1 MSSIRIPRNLH
12 VPSILLEK
20 LVGTDLVIE
29 LLLCG
34 QVERGV
40 KDYHRTG
47 RTRLPASEADVA
59 DARYELKCQLNLLD
73 EEIRKAVV
81 I

>member
-40 KDYHRTG
+40 KDYHRKG
-47 RTRLPASEADVA
+47 RIRRSTSEADVA
-59 DARYELKCQLNLLD
+59 DALYELKCQLDLLEQD
-73 EEIRKAVV
+73 IRKAVV